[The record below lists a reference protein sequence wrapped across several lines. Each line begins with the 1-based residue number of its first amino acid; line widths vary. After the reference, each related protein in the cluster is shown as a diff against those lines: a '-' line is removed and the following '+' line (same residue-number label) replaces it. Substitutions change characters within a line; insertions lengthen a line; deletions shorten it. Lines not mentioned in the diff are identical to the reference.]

1 MATELIL
8 IFIVIGKI
16 ISISASPS
24 TGRIK
29 GEESATT
36 ASNSD
41 LPPTMGFESKTA
53 APSGSPT
60 ASSSHLPPT
69 MGFIPKTDAP
79 SAGWNLSTPYSSN
92 RHVCVLVRTYQ
103 GNSVLSILTLVS
115 SLLRSAENADATL
128 TILFANTDP
137 KNDFALL
144 PSIIKKINVMF
155 SLANSGPT
163 SILISPR
170 KHRDLKQHFPKFNGN
185 DYGYIVT
192 DFAMNDLLN
201 QGCQKLLVTNGDNVY
216 SREFFKNILDAM
228 NKGAQMVITRFVSR
242 YNLSHEHLMHLQSAI
257 QCGTFRFGP
266 NQVFFPKPKQL
277 CIDLGAVVTSAQ
289 AIRDS
294 GARFIISDILR
305 DPAEWSTHFHE
316 FVFFSRNLSEK
327 C

>member
-1 MATELIL
+1 MTIEIFLIL
-8 IFIVIGKI
+8 VIVKWMLSTSELPFMQRVKI
-16 ISISASPS
+16 
-24 TGRIK
+24 K
-29 GEESATT
+29 ESVIT
-36 ASNSD
+36 ASSLD
-41 LPPTMGFESKTA
+41 LPPTMGFVPKTA
-53 APSGSPT
+53 TWNISGHH
-60 ASSSHLPPT
+60 SS
-69 MGFIPKTDAP
+69 D
-79 SAGWNLSTPYSSN
+79 

-115 SLLRSAENADATL
+115 SLLRSAENANATL
-128 TILFANTDP
+128 TILFADTDP

-163 SILISPR
+163 SILISPH

-192 DFAMNDLLN
+192 DFAMNDLLD

-216 SREFFKNILDAM
+216 SRAFFKNILDAM

-242 YNLSHEHLMHLQSAI
+242 YDFRKTYQYLKRQL

-266 NQVFFPKPKQL
+266 NQVFFPKPKQM

>member
-128 TILFANTDP
+128 TILFGNTDP
-137 KNDFALL
+137 KNDFAFL
-144 PSIIKKINVMF
+144 PSIIEQLKVMF
-155 SLANSGPT
+155 SLASSGPT
-163 SILISPR
+163 SILISPH
-170 KHRDLKQHFPKFNGN
+170 KHRDLRQRFPKFNGN

-192 DFAMNDLLN
+192 DFAMNDLLD
-201 QGCQKLLVTNGDNVY
+201 QGCQKLLVTNGDNLY
-216 SREFFKNILDAM
+216 SRAFFKNVLDAM

-242 YNLSHEHLMHLQSAI
+242 YDAPAAHIKYLESARH
-257 QCGTFRFGP
+257 CGTFRLGP
-266 NQVFFPKPKQL
+266 NQVFFPKPKRL

-294 GARFIISDILR
+294 GVRFIISDIWR
-305 DPAEWSTHFHE
+305 DPSKWSTHLHE
-316 FVFFSRNLSEK
+316 FVFPPEI
-327 C
+327 